1 VTGEVSFLPDIRQKG
16 RARWNAR
23 IGHSPVSTPVH
34 QPVYLFDCRSFYLA
48 IKTKPLINNYITL
61 IFIYFQFSNSIMTG
75 GLLGIALILIGLLL
89 APSGAYLLY
98 VLYGLALLTG
108 LYFGFQGAVAAPS
121 IPMLD
126 GIPLAQELIGA
137 LYAGAFGVA
146 ILGAIIGI
154 SIGLVPM
161 AYGFQIGQDLFGESL
176 LAFVPAFLAIGVVV
190 LVVVAVFWVLSA
202 ILGGIIV
209 SIGVQLI
216 FSVVDEPTG
225 PYTNIAETLES
236 IGLPDA
242 VPAAVEAVGAIGQ
255 SPLLLG
261 ITVVVTLLG
270 TVGHPLVIMAIE

>member
-1 VTGEVSFLPDIRQKG
+1 M
-16 RARWNAR
+16 A
-23 IGHSPVSTPVH
+23 
-34 QPVYLFDCRSFYLA
+34 
-48 IKTKPLINNYITL
+48 
-61 IFIYFQFSNSIMTG
+61 G
-75 GLLGIALILIGLLL
+75 GLLGIALVLIGLLI

-98 VLYGLALLTG
+98 GLYGLALLTG

-121 IPMLD
+121 IPMLE
-126 GIPLAQELIGA
+126 GIPLAQELMGA

-154 SIGLVPM
+154 SVGLVPM

-209 SIGVQLI
+209 SVGVQLI

-225 PYTNIAETLES
+225 PYTNIAEALES

-261 ITVVVTLLG
+261 ITVVVALLG